1 MRKGLQMYRR
11 LFGAI
16 AVVVLFSL
24 SVYASI
30 FGTVKTIV
38 HDPQHRPVAG
48 ASVKLKSATSD
59 WSQTGQTDQDGE
71 LSFLNVPVGDYVV
84 TVVQSGFAATE
95 QRVTVVSGSTPVV
108 HFQFKVAPVNS
119 TVTVTAESETASV
132 DTVTPTTLVGRADIQ
147 YTPGADRSN
156 SVAIITDFVP
166 GAYVTHDQ
174 LHVRGGH
181 QVSWLIDG
189 VEIPNTNIASNLG
202 PQFDPKDMD
211 YLEVQRGSYA
221 ADEGDRTY
229 GIFNVVPRT
238 GFERNNEAEIILSA
252 GNFYQTNDQF
262 NVGSHTERF
271 AYYAS
276 VNGNRSNLGIQTPV
290 GQIMHDAQNG
300 YGGFASLIFNADSK
314 NQVRFVTSS
323 RRDYYQIPNSPGAQ
337 LADGQHETDSFA
349 TFSWIHTFNAK
360 AVLMVS
366 PFYHYSSANLDAD
379 PNDFPVSTTDHRVSR
394 YMGGQATLNVTLP
407 KNEAQIGYYGFRQYD
422 HNLVQLLFN
431 DPSDPSFG
439 SNFADPSSATGSL
452 QAVFIQDKLKL
463 APWLT
468 VIGGVRQTHFSGAVV
483 ENATSPRVG
492 VAVQIPHL
500 NWVFRGFYGTFYQA
514 PPLITA
520 SGPLLDF
527 VTSQNL
533 DFIPLHGE
541 RDEERQF
548 GVTVPFRGWKLDA
561 DEFRTHVKNF
571 FDHNPV
577 GNSNA
582 FFPITIDGALIRG
595 WEFTL
600 QSPRLGGVGRVHLA
614 YSNQVALGRGTISG
628 GLTDFHPPAGFFTLD
643 HDQRNT
649 LNAGFDATLPWQ
661 TSAATNVYYGS
672 GFSNGTPPPSHL
684 PGHTTFDVTVGKAFG
699 ERLSVSMTALN
710 VANRHLLLDNSLTFG
725 GFHYNSPREL
735 YVELRY
741 RFYYGPRSQK

>member
-1 MRKGLQMYRR
+1 MY
-11 LFGAI
+11 
-16 AVVVLFSL
+16 
-24 SVYASI
+24 
-30 FGTVKTIV
+30 GTVKTIV

-48 ASVKLKSATSD
+48 ATVKLKSATSD

-71 LSFLNVPVGDYVV
+71 LAFNTVPVGNYVV
-84 TVVQSGFAATE
+84 TVTQSGFAQAE
-95 QRVTVVSGSTPVV
+95 QKVTVVSGSTPIV
-108 HFQFKVAPVNS
+108 HFQLKVAAVES
-119 TVTVTAESETASV
+119 TVTVAAESETATLDS
-132 DTVTPTTLVGRADIQ
+132 VTPTTLVSRSDIQ
-147 YTPGADRSN
+147 HTPGADRSN
-156 SVAIITDFVP
+156 SLAMITDFAP

-174 LHVRGGH
+174 LHIRGGH

-202 PQFDPKDMD
+202 PQLDPKDMD

-262 NVGSHTERF
+262 NFGSHTERF

-290 GQIMHDAQNG
+290 GQIIHDAENG
-300 YGGFASLIFNADSK
+300 YGGFASMIFNADPK

-323 RRDYYQIPNSPGAQ
+323 RRDYYQIPISPGDQ

-366 PFYHYSSANLDAD
+366 PFYHYNSANLDAD
-379 PNDFPVSTTDHRVSR
+379 LNDFPVSTTDHRSSR
-394 YMGGQATLNVTLP
+394 YFGGQATFNVTLP
-407 KNEAQIGYYGFRQYD
+407 KNEVQVGYYGFRQYD
-422 HNLVQLLFN
+422 HNLVQLIFN
-431 DPSDPSFG
+431 DPTDPNFG
-439 SNFADPSSATGSL
+439 SNFADPRSTSGSL

-468 VIGGVRQTHFSGAVV
+468 VIGGVRQTHFSGDVV

-492 VAVQIPHL
+492 VAVQIPRL
-500 NWVFRGFYGTFYQA
+500 NWVFRGFYGDFYQA
-514 PPLITA
+514 PPLLTV
-520 SGPLLDF
+520 SGPLLAF

-541 RDEERQF
+541 RDEEHQF
-548 GVTVPFRGWKLDA
+548 GVTVPFRGWMLDA

-571 FDHNPV
+571 FDHNPI

-595 WEFTL
+595 WELTL
-600 QSPRLGGVGRVHLA
+600 RSPRLGRIGRVHLA
-614 YSNQVALGRGTISG
+614 YSNQVALGRGAISG
-628 GLTDFHPPAGFFTLD
+628 GLTDFHPPEGFFTLD

-649 LNAGFDATLPWQ
+649 LNVGFNATLPWQ
-661 TSAATNVYYGS
+661 TFAASNVYYGS
-672 GFSNGTPPPSHL
+672 GFSNGSPPPSHL
-684 PGHTTFDVTVGKAFG
+684 PGHTTFDVTVGKSFS
-699 ERLSVSMTALN
+699 ERLTVSLTALN

-725 GFHYNSPREL
+725 GFHYNNPREI
-735 YVELRY
+735 YVEVRY
-741 RFYYGPRSQK
+741 RFHYGTRAQK